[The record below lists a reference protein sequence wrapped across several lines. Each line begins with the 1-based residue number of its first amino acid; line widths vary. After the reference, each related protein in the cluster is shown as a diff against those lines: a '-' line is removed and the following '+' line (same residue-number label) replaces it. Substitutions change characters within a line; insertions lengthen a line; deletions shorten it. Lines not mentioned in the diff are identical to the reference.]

1 MIAKIFIPI
10 LLMIVFSD
18 LYYDMH
24 YLRYRKG
31 MSGWKRLLWWMP
43 GILMIAY
50 TIGLASI
57 KAFAPQDVR
66 WLNVYLFLVGI
77 LLVPKFVMAVCSFL
91 GWQHCKFH
99 HTQKNRGNLIGPVLA
114 VVAAGAFLYGL
125 TIGPRRLEVKHID
138 LYFEQLP
145 ASFEGYKIVHFS
157 DSHVGTFNHNMDN
170 CLRRD
175 IDSIKAQ
182 HADLIVFTGDLQNV
196 APEEITYHSDWY
208 KELTNGGHTKVMSI
222 MGNHDYSDYMRGPR
236 KEMDAR
242 VQKHEA
248 LQRSLGWDLLLNE
261 HRIIKRGKDSLF
273 IAGEE
278 WEAKEADDTTNY
290 VNRVKTYAGIP
301 LQAFVITLQ
310 HNPLYWEEHLVHG
323 QGIPVPQLTL
333 SGHTHAGQI
342 SLFGMRPT
350 MLSYKEDYGLHQLE
364 GKYLYVTAGLGG
376 LVPIRI
382 GTTPEIAVITLHR
395 LKK

>member
-1 MIAKIFIPI
+1 MNETHITLLQPDTYIYIGWGIMFFLSLVAGVTCYFTKRRWLKWTSI
-10 LLMIVFSD
+10 LPLC
-18 LYYDMH
+18 
-24 YLRYRKG
+24 
-31 MSGWKRLLWWMP
+31 LLWLIFLN
-43 GILMIAY
+43 GAY
-50 TIGLASI
+50 
-57 KAFAPQDVR
+57 
-66 WLNVYLFLVGI
+66 VG
-77 LLVPKFVMAVCSFL
+77 VSQF
-91 GWQHCKFH
+91 
-99 HTQKNRGNLIGPVLA
+99 
-114 VVAAGAFLYGL
+114 
-125 TIGPRRLEVKHID
+125 EVKHVD
-138 LYFEQLP
+138 L
-145 ASFEGYKIVHFS
+145 SFEDLPEAFDGYTIVQFS
-157 DSHVGTFNHNMDN
+157 DVHTGTLTGKRMD
-170 CLRRD
+170 LLKTAV
-175 IDSIKAQ
+175 DSINAQKA
-182 HADLIVFTGDLQNV
+182 DMVVFTGDLQNV

-301 LQAFVITLQ
+301 QQAFVITLQ

-342 SLFGMRPT
+342 SPFGMRPT

-376 LVPIRI
+376 LVPIRL